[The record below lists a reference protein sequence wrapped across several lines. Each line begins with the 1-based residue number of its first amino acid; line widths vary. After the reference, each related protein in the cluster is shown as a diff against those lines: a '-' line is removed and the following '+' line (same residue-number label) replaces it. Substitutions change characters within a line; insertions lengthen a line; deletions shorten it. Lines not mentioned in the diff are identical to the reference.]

1 MRGMVSFAVWALFA
15 ALLSQQLF
23 ASVASIR
30 FEDAK
35 TYYLSPP
42 SGKKPN
48 IETFFYSLD
57 VIRIFTNLL
66 SLNSCRLTW
75 NSSITHASFF

>member
-23 ASVASIR
+23 ASVASVR

-48 IETFFYSLD
+48 IVTFF
-57 VIRIFTNLL
+57 IRLM
-66 SLNSCRLTW
+66 
-75 NSSITHASFF
+75 